1 MVPFHHGLILKFE
14 FVIFLQILLFPQL
27 SYQQN
32 MGSTWIIGFD
42 NNQISDPK
50 FGMTTLDFSVQP
62 IKQTYLHNDFH
73 AKVDLI
79 NTSICD
85 KFGKLI
91 LFTEGLNLYGGNFEI
106 IENGEDLNPGE
117 VRNDFSPEYYPT
129 AYNHILLPCP
139 GHDDQYV
146 LLHFSVSYNKD
157 PGDQIRSVV
166 ADKFLFTSIY
176 REKLLSKFK
185 VLEKNKLLLA
195 GNFNESH
202 LAYCRHANGRDWW
215 IVFEKYNSN
224 KHFIYL
230 LDPSG
235 IKLYAQQEI
244 GIVGGKYDWSGNS
257 IFSPDGTMY
266 IKYCFDYGIQ
276 VFNFDRCSGTL
287 SNSIHLKAF
296 VDPGHKEASIA
307 VSSNSRFL
315 YINDYSRVWQYDLE
329 QINVPGFIDT
339 IGFWDGYF
347 IKDILTTGFY
357 QMALADD
364 GKIYLSCHS
373 GNIYL
378 HCIDQSNEK
387 GLASNFKL
395 RNIILESWM
404 VGGLPI
410 MPNYQLGPVSNSVCD
425 SLSYV
430 AKHDWTI
437 TFKIYPNPTTD
448 EIYFSNADTTLFPD
462 LIIDIYDGLGKK
474 VKSQTLQSS
483 TSQLP
488 ISLIDLPEALY
499 FIHVSDY
506 TGNTVNRII
515 VKL

>member
-1 MVPFHHGLILKFE
+1 MQVYRKYGVNKKLVVALLILFWPLLSN
-14 FVIFLQILLFPQL
+14 LQNL
-27 SYQQN
+27 
-32 MGSTWIIGFD
+32 GSTWILGFD

-50 FGMTTLDFSVQP
+50 FGMTTLNFNKQP
-62 IKQTYLHNDFH
+62 LEQTYLQNDFH

-85 KFGKLI
+85 KYGKLI
-91 LFTEGLNLYGGNFEI
+91 LFTEGLNIYGGNLEI
-106 IENGEDLNPGE
+106 IENGKDLNPGE
-117 VRNDFSPEYYPT
+117 VRNDFNPEFYPA
-129 AYNHILLPCP
+129 AYNHILLPRP
-139 GHDDQYV
+139 GHEDQYV

-166 ADKFLFTSIY
+166 ADKFLMTSIY
-176 REKLLSKFK
+176 KDKLLDGFK
-185 VLEKNKLLLA
+185 VIEKNKLILA
-195 GNFNESH
+195 GNFNKSH
-202 LAYCRHANGRDWW
+202 LAYCRHANSRDWW
-215 IVFEKYNSN
+215 LVFEKYNSN
-224 KHFIYL
+224 KHYIYL

-235 IKLYAQQEI
+235 IKLYAEQEI
-244 GIVGGKYDWSGNS
+244 GIVGGQYDWSGNS
-257 IFSPDGTMY
+257 IFSPDGTKF

-276 VFNFDRCSGTL
+276 QFNFDRCSGTL
-287 SNSIHLKAF
+287 SNFIQLKTY
-296 VDPGHKEASIA
+296 VDPEHKEASIA
-307 VSSNSRFL
+307 VSANSRFL
-315 YINDYSRVWQYDLE
+315 YINDYTRIWQYDLE

-347 IKDILTTGFY
+347 IKNVLTTGFY

-378 HCIDQSNEK
+378 HCIDKPNEK

-395 RNIILESWM
+395 RNIELESWM
-404 VGGLPI
+404 AGGLPI
-410 MPNYQLGPVSNSVCD
+410 MPNYQLGVVSNSLCD
-425 SLSYV
+425 SISYLSR
-430 AKHDWTI
+430 HDWTT

-474 VKSQTLQSS
+474 VKSQTLQTS

-488 ISLIDLPEALY
+488 ISLIDLPAALY
-499 FIHVSDY
+499 FMHVSDY
-506 TGNTVNRII
+506 KGRSVNRKI